1 MKIGFLHKVNTTPP
15 RSGGS
20 VHTYQV
26 STYLAG
32 QGHQLLALENE
43 LGPQFAKR
51 FPRSISGLFGL
62 IQEADLLYVRIDGRL
77 GWEVSQLFN
86 VHKPVVWEVNAS
98 LEEFGAQSEVRWRD
112 RLGAPLRHL
121 GAKHVSTAL
130 CVSQPLVEYAQDLGV
145 ENTVL
150 VPNGSDPQLFH
161 PNVSTQNC
169 YPGLENQFRVLWAG
183 STEYSWHDFGI
194 VLRCAKR
201 LLLEDPAISFVILG
215 KRPDWITYALPS
227 NIHFIPPVP
236 YQEVPAYF
244 ASAHVGLCLYHPISW
259 SKYGFFFSP
268 LKLFDYAASG
278 VPVLYSNVPELDRI
292 AKNFGLP
299 IDTGDG
305 DDLAE
310 KILRLKRNPVL
321 KEQLAKQGRQA
332 VTSYYNWERVGQQTE
347 GILLALAGN
356 SPIPIPKQEEQQKT
370 RTGII

>member
-26 STYLAG
+26 STYLAR
-32 QGHQLLALENE
+32 QGHTLLALENE
-43 LGPQFAKR
+43 LGSHFAKR
-51 FPRSISGLFGL
+51 FPRSIPGLLGL
-62 IQEADLLYVRIDGRL
+62 IKESDLLYVRIDGRL
-77 GWEVSQLFN
+77 GWEVSQLLDIQ
-86 VHKPVVWEVNAS
+86 KPVVWEVNAS
-98 LEEFGAQSEVRWRD
+98 LEEFGAQSGSVRWRD

-121 GAKHVSTAL
+121 GAKHVSAAL
-130 CVSQPLVEYAQDLGV
+130 CVSQPLMEYAQDLGV
-145 ENTVL
+145 ERTLL

-161 PNVSTQNC
+161 PNTKDPAC

-194 VLRCAKR
+194 VLRCAER
-201 LLLEDPAISFVILG
+201 LLHEDPGISFVILG
-215 KRPDWITYALPS
+215 NCPDWITYALPS

-278 VPVLYSNVPELDRI
+278 VPVLYSDVPELARV
-292 AKNFGLP
+292 AENFGLP
-299 IDTGDG
+299 IGTGDG

-310 KILRLKRNPVL
+310 KILHLKRNSTL
-321 KEQLAKQGRQA
+321 RDQLSKQGRQT
-332 VTSYYNWERVGQQTE
+332 VVNYYNWERVGQQTE
-347 GILLALAGN
+347 EILSALVGN
-356 SPIPIPKQEEQQKT
+356 IPIPTPQQKT
-370 RTGII
+370 RSGIV